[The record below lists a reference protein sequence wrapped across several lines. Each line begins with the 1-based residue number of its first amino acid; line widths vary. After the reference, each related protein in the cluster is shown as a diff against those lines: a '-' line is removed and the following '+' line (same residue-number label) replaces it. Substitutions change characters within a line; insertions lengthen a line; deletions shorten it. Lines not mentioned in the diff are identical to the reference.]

1 MSVEENKKLLKR
13 QTQELWIEKN
23 IEKLDAFFSDDA
35 TWNVANDKAA
45 VKKLL
50 EQYFADTSRP
60 HVVSVDY
67 HEMIGEGNLVAARQT
82 NHVSDGSTVEGV
94 TVAEF
99 KNGKITKTYW
109 YTSSQD

>member
-23 IEKLDAFFSDDA
+23 ARKVDEFYSDDS
-35 TWNVANDKAA
+35 TWNVATDKTEA
-45 VKKLL
+45 KKLL

-60 HVVSVDY
+60 HVISVDY
-67 HEMIGEGNLVAARQT
+67 HEMIGEGNVVAARQT
-82 NHVSDGSTVEGV
+82 NHLSDGSSVEGV

-99 KNGKITKTYW
+99 KNGKITKNYW
-109 YTSSQD
+109 YTAPQG